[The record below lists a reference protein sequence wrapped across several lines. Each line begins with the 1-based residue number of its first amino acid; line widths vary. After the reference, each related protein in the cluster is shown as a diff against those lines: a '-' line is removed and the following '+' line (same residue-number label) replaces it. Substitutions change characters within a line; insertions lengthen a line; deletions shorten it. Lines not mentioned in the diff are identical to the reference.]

1 MSSLISLISLDLEKG
16 ILSEQEFL
24 EISKEKGEE
33 IRYNK
38 VPYYAVELFYDVI
51 KIVCLT
57 TYDIFYSSYTYYF
70 FTPSQYS
77 AFKEKGV
84 DITTLFLGV
93 DITTFSFLKIDTF
106 VRSKRLLADITFY
119 NTSIY
124 NDYRE
129 LEVIEE
135 NEEMWFIG
143 YLCKN
148 FLKKIQVNII
158 ISVNDT
164 HMLPLCRYQSYLFQI
179 LATTESLDNIAVIN
193 EFETTERATRELS
206 SLLHT
211 IRTTPYRD
219 TTIGGFFKKHPSEC
233 MLAMEMIKDIPE
245 VTQHVEKVL
254 AFLQSRIIYP
264 NPIRRIIAV
273 LAHGC
278 DMPYPIDNPYHTRML
293 SSVVHGCV
301 NIGNNQDML
310 HLLFDT
316 IKNYYKTPVVEDTI
330 SKIKSILTQEA
341 IATQKQKIILYSPLP
356 KLESDFSYLEE
367 DAFYRIHKPA
377 GDRNYTFY
385 KFKPEIKG
393 GEVPGIYVL
402 YSDNIEELTE
412 SESYYGSSIQ
422 QKSNI
427 LNPDCAPSLRK
438 YHDIISKKILK
449 NSVTLSD
456 IISSFGGELYVIDTA
471 CRVTC
476 EERYYTKPPHLQR
489 IPSIDLGSKR
499 IKRKT
504 KKRLSKRKHKKAS
517 KQRV

>member
-1 MSSLISLISLDLEKG
+1 MISLDLERG
-16 ILSEQEFL
+16 ILSEREFF
-24 EISKEKGEE
+24 EISKEKGER
-33 IRYNK
+33 IQYNK
-38 VPYYAVELFYDVI
+38 VPYYAVELFYTDI

-57 TYDIFYSSYTYYF
+57 AYDIFYSSYTYYF

-84 DITTLFLGV
+84 DITTLFLGI
-93 DITTFSFLKIDTF
+93 DISTFAFLKIDTF

-135 NEEMWFIG
+135 NEEMWLIG
-143 YLCKN
+143 YLCKI
-148 FLKKIQVNII
+148 FFKKIQVNII

-164 HMLPLCRYQSYLFQI
+164 HMLPVCRSQSYLFQI
-179 LATTESLDNIAVIN
+179 LATTESLDNITVIN
-193 EFETTERATRELS
+193 EFESTERATSELS

-219 TTIGGFFKKHPSEC
+219 TTIGAFFKTHPSEC
-233 MLAMEMIKDIPE
+233 KVAMEMIKDIPE
-245 VTQHVEKVL
+245 VTQHIEKVL
-254 AFLQSRIIYP
+254 TFLQSRIIYP

-278 DMPYPIDNPYHTRML
+278 DIPYPIENPYHTRML

-301 NIGNNQDML
+301 NIGNDQDTL
-310 HLLFDT
+310 NVLFHT
-316 IKNYYKTPVVEDTI
+316 IKDKNSVVEDTI
-330 SKIKSILTQEA
+330 HQIKSILTQKA
-341 IATQKQKIILYSPLP
+341 IATQKHRIMLFSPLP
-356 KLESDFSYLEE
+356 KLDSDFSYLEE
-367 DAFYRIHKPA
+367 DTFYRIHKPV
-377 GDRNYTFY
+377 GDRHYTFY
-385 KFKPEIKG
+385 KFNPEVERA
-393 GEVPGIYVL
+393 EVPGIYVL
-402 YSDNIEELTE
+402 YSDNIEELN
-412 SESYYGSSIQ
+412 ESYHASSRQ

-427 LNPDCAPSLRK
+427 LNPDCAPSLQK
-438 YHDIISKKILK
+438 YHDIISKKIVK

-456 IISSFGGELYVIDTA
+456 IISSFRGELYVIDTA

-476 EERYYTKPPHLQR
+476 DERSYTKQPRLQR
-489 IPSIDLGSKR
+489 IPSIDLGAKKR

-504 KKRLSKRKHKKAS
+504 KTKKRLIKRKHKRTS